1 MSPKRIAV
9 GIGAAVVAAGA
20 VAVAAFVLVR
30 EEETPPSGD
39 LIAYSCRE
47 PKNVWY
53 AVCVIRADGTAR
65 KRLTTGLTTT
75 DPAWSPDGRRIAFT
89 RNEDVGEFM
98 THTDDDVFV
107 MDADGDDVQQLTPE
121 RDGRSSGQPT
131 WSPDGRQIAYVH
143 GASVDSGVP
152 SRFGGLFVMKAD
164 GSDVRRLTQGHADTD
179 PAWSPDGR
187 EIAFTRGV
195 KLGGSPTEA
204 NTDIYVTDLAGGA
217 SRRLTRTAH
226 LFEEA
231 PAWSPDGSRIAFARL
246 TFQTQFDGK
255 EGIYVMNRDG
265 TGERLVLAH
274 RHFAD
279 GPYSLTWSPDG
290 RRIAFETSPNRE
302 CTSISLVEI
311 ESGSVRA
318 LTSCARKSESAVA
331 PAWQPAEVTGAP

>member
-1 MSPKRIAV
+1 MPPKRIAV

-30 EEETPPSGD
+30 DEETAPRGD

-53 AVCVIRADGTAR
+53 AVCVIRPDGTAR
-65 KRLTTGLTTT
+65 KRLTIGLTTT

-131 WSPDGRQIAYVH
+131 WSPAGRQIAYVH
-143 GASVDSGVP
+143 GPSVDSGVP
-152 SRFGGLFVMKAD
+152 SRFGGLFVMNAD
-164 GSDVRRLTQGHADTD
+164 GSEMRRLTQGRADTD

-195 KLGGSPTEA
+195 NLGSPTAA
-204 NTDIYVTDLAGGA
+204 NTDIYVTDPAGGA
-217 SRRLTRTAH
+217 PRRLTRTAH

-231 PAWSPDGSRIAFARL
+231 PAWSPDGSRIAFVRL

-255 EGIYVMNRDG
+255 ESIYVMNRDG
-265 TGERLVLAH
+265 TSERLVLAH
-274 RHFAD
+274 QHFAD

-290 RRIAFETSPNRE
+290 RTIGFETSPTRE
-302 CTSISLVEI
+302 CTAISLVEI
-311 ESGSVRA
+311 QSGAVRA
-318 LTSCARKSESAVA
+318 LTSCARQSESAVA
-331 PAWQPAEVTGAP
+331 PAWQPDADAGEP

>member
-1 MSPKRIAV
+1 LPVRRIVIPIVV
-9 GIGAAVVAAGA
+9 GVGALV
-20 VAVAAFVLVR
+20 VAVASLGFLLARDEGSVAH
-30 EEETPPSGD
+30 GD
-39 LIAYSCRE
+39 VIAYSCKERG
-47 PKNVWY
+47 NVWY
-53 AVCVIRADGTAR
+53 AICMMKSDGTER
-65 KRLTTGLTTT
+65 RRLTSRLTTT
-75 DPAWSPDGRRIAFT
+75 DPTWSPDGRRIAFT
-89 RNEDVGEFM
+89 RNQDVGEFM

-143 GASVDSGVP
+143 GPSVDSGVP
-152 SRFGGLFVMKAD
+152 SRFGGLFLMSAD
-164 GSDVRRLTQGHADTD
+164 GSEVRRLTQGRADTD

-195 KLGGSPTEA
+195 NLASPTAA
-204 NTDIYVTDLAGGA
+204 NTDIYVTDPAGGA
-217 SRRLTRTAH
+217 PRRLTRTAR

-274 RHFAD
+274 QHFAD
-279 GPYSLTWSPDG
+279 GPYSLTWSSDG
-290 RRIAFETSPNRE
+290 RTIAFETSPTRE
-302 CTSISLVEI
+302 CTAISLVEI
-311 ESGSVRA
+311 ESGAVRA
-318 LTSCARKSESAVA
+318 LTSCARQSESAVA
-331 PAWQPAEVTGAP
+331 PAWQPAEVTGGP

>member
-1 MSPKRIAV
+1 MPPKRIAV

-20 VAVAAFVLVR
+20 VAVAASTLVR
-30 EEETPPSGD
+30 DEETPPRGD

-53 AVCVIRADGTAR
+53 AVCVIREDGTDR
-65 KRLTTGLTTT
+65 KRLTTRLTTT
-75 DPAWSPDGRRIAFT
+75 DPAWSPDGRQIAFT

-121 RDGRSSGQPT
+121 RDGRSSGQPA

-143 GASVDSGVP
+143 GPSVDSGVP
-152 SRFGGLFVMKAD
+152 SRFGGLFVMNAD
-164 GSDVRRLTQGHADTD
+164 GSEVRRLTEGHADTD
-179 PAWSPDGR
+179 PSWSPDGS

-195 KLGGSPTEA
+195 NLGSPTAA
-204 NTDIYVTDLAGGA
+204 NTDIWVTGPTGGA
-217 SRRLTRTAH
+217 PRRLTRRAH

-255 EGIYVMNRDG
+255 EGIYVVNRDG
-265 TGERLVLAH
+265 TGERLVLVH
-274 RHFAD
+274 QHFAD

-290 RRIAFETSPNRE
+290 RTIAFETSPTRE

-311 ESGSVRA
+311 ESGAVRP
-318 LTSCARKSESAVA
+318 LTSCARTSESAVA

>member
-1 MSPKRIAV
+1 MPPKRLAI
-9 GIGAAVVAAGA
+9 GIGVTVAATA
-20 VAVAAFVLVR
+20 IAIAALALVR
-30 EEETPPSGD
+30 DEKAPPSSD

-53 AVCVIRADGTAR
+53 AVCVIRPDGTAR
-65 KRLTTGLTTT
+65 KRLTTRLTTT

-143 GASVDSGVP
+143 GPSVDSGVP
-152 SRFGGLFVMKAD
+152 SRFGGLFVMNVD
-164 GSDVRRLTQGHADTD
+164 GSGVRRLTQGHADTD
-179 PAWSPDGR
+179 PTWSPDGR

-195 KLGGSPTEA
+195 NLGSPTGA
-204 NTDIYVTDLAGGA
+204 NTDIYVTDPAGGA
-217 SRRLTRTAH
+217 PRRLTRTAR

-255 EGIYVMNRDG
+255 ESIYVMNRDG

-274 RHFAD
+274 QHFAD
-279 GPYSLTWSPDG
+279 GPYSLSWSPNG
-290 RRIAFETSPNRE
+290 RTIAFETSPTRE
-302 CTSISLVEI
+302 CTAISLVDV
-311 ESGSVRA
+311 ESGAVRP
-318 LTSCARKSESAVA
+318 LTSCMRQSESAVA
-331 PAWQPAEVTGAP
+331 PAWQRAEVTAGAQP